1 MQPPSSAQPTF
12 IARLIRPARDALSSL
27 SRAKPELPAGKAP
40 VTGGERRQHER
51 RKDERRRDEA
61 ILRDAQA
68 SLRCGNPNRS
78 LRVMAE
84 WLHERGDLAEDY
96 AWLCSRIASWDDARL
111 INQLAQERVARL
123 LTLKRAD
130 EALELMVQ
138 RLSTDRAFRPKTSAD
153 TLKIAQLA
161 AQSRHARIALA
172 LLSDFAA
179 RFKGDPRIP
188 VAYALKQH
196 LSAPA
201 PQKEK
206 SA

>member
-12 IARLIRPARDALSSL
+12 IDRLIRRKRDMTGAKSL
-27 SRAKPELPAGKAP
+27 AA
-40 VTGGERRQHER
+40 GERRQHER
-51 RKDERRRDEA
+51 RKEERRRDET
-61 ILRDAQA
+61 ILHDAQA

-78 LRVMAE
+78 LRVLVE
-84 WLHERGDLAEDY
+84 WLNERGDQAEDY
-96 AWLCSRIASWDDARL
+96 AWLCSRIVSWDDARL
-111 INQLAQERVARL
+111 INHLTQERIARL
-123 LTLKRAD
+123 LALKRAD
-130 EALELMVQ
+130 QVLELMVQ
-138 RLSTDRAFRPKTSAD
+138 RLTTDKTFRPKTSID
-153 TLKIAQLA
+153 TLKVAQLA
-161 AQSRHARIALA
+161 AQSGHARVAQA

-201 PQKEK
+201 QHKEK